1 MSKLSNAITM
11 IELLNSGKKYSI
23 DELSNILEVTPRMV
37 RIYKEEIEKSGI
49 YIDTIRGPYGGYV
62 LNKSIRIPTRK
73 FNSNDV
79 KLLSNLIEKTKDINE
94 QKKLEILKDKIR
106 GIYQG
111 SKVEQKE
118 SNILNN
124 EKYNVL
130 SRAIKQR
137 KKVEILYYS
146 YNKGENTRIIHPY
159 DMFLTERGWGCA
171 AYCEKR
177 KDMRHFELDRI
188 RKIKLLD
195 EFYE

>member
-79 KLLSNLIEKTKDINE
+79 KLLSNLIEKTKDIDE

-118 SNILNN
+118 SNVLNN

-159 DMFLTERGWGCA
+159 DMFLTEREWGCA

-195 EFYE
+195 KFYE

>member
-11 IELLNSGKKYSI
+11 IELLNSGKKYSV

-49 YIDTIRGPYGGYV
+49 YIDTIRGQYGGYV
-62 LNKSIRIPTRK
+62 LNKSIRIPNRK

-94 QKKLEILKDKIR
+94 QKKLEILRDKIR

-118 SNILNN
+118 TNILNN

-146 YNKGENTRIIHPY
+146 YNAGENLRIIHPY

-188 RKIKLLD
+188 RKIKLIE

>member
-23 DELSNILEVTPRMV
+23 AELSNILEVTPRMV
-37 RIYKEEIEKSGI
+37 RIYKEEIEKAGI
-49 YIDTIRGPYGGYV
+49 YIDTLRGPYGGYV
-62 LNKSIRIPTRK
+62 LNKTIRIPTRK
-73 FNSNDV
+73 FNSNDI
-79 KLLSNLIEKTKDINE
+79 KLLSNVIEKISDIEEKN
-94 QKKLEILKDKIR
+94 KLEILKDKIR
-106 GIYQG
+106 GTYQG
-111 SKVEQKE
+111 SKLEQKE
-118 SNILNN
+118 MVSLNN
-124 EKYNVL
+124 EKYNIL

-146 YNKGENTRIIHPY
+146 YNAGENLRIIHPY

-188 RKIKLLD
+188 RKIKLIE